1 MAQGRREVRLS
12 VTSLAIDALLQ
23 TSASGPLLPHVDPA
37 EYRADDPENERG
49 DEDGLTVVD
58 TGTSSRNTLFSC

>member
-37 EYRADDPENERG
+37 EYRDDDPEHKRG
-49 DEDGLTVVD
+49 DEDGLT
-58 TGTSSRNTLFSC
+58 GCRHRNIVA